1 MILVWYE
8 LKKIFAKRSHQA
20 VLFLLAATVCAA
32 AILTIRDVRYYEED
46 GTVLCGAPAAK
57 RLKAEQKEWEGEVT
71 GEVLRLVVEKIKEI
85 DAASASI
92 DDAFVKKQGL
102 LGIANLLS
110 QGCFTYGGYEYD
122 LPGNIS
128 PDHAQ
133 RLYEM
138 RIFLLKQELEDKR
151 QTVRLTEQKKAF
163 LLRQYQSLETPLYYT
178 YAEGWKALLDSQ
190 YLPTLMIITIVT
202 IGFLAAGIFP
212 DEFYTGADAVFF
224 SSCLGRKQG
233 TAAKVAA
240 GFFMVTAIYWTAMLA
255 FSALVLGV
263 LGAGGAGCMVQTGFG
278 NWESIYNITY
288 GQDWLLSMCGGYAG
302 HLFILS
308 LAMLLSVKSRS
319 AVPAVAVPF
328 LLSCIPMFLS
338 RIPVLAPVMQF
349 FPDMLLRINKFLD
362 GWYLIQ
368 IGSHVYASYTV
379 LVPLYLVLSVA
390 LVPVLYRSFG
400 GTGKK

>member
-1 MILVWYE
+1 M
-8 LKKIFAKRSHQA
+8 
-20 VLFLLAATVCAA
+20 
-32 AILTIRDVRYYEED
+32 
-46 GTVLCGAPAAK
+46 
-57 RLKAEQKEWEGEVT
+57 
-71 GEVLRLVVEKIKEI
+71 
-85 DAASASI
+85 
-92 DDAFVKKQGL
+92 
-102 LGIANLLS
+102 
-110 QGCFTYGGYEYD
+110 
-122 LPGNIS
+122 PGNIS

-138 RIFLLKQELEDKR
+138 RILLLKQELEDKR

-319 AVPAVAVPF
+319 AVLAVAVPF

-362 GWYLIQ
+362 DWYLIQ
-368 IGSHVYASYTV
+368 MGSHVYASYTV

-400 GTGKK
+400 RTGKK